1 MKNFKK
7 LICCIM
13 AVATLFGMLPPMETK
28 AATTYTYQGWSS
40 RGKQYIA
47 YTKNTVN
54 WNVKNGKNVSWS
66 GYQSKS
72 GICVKTYGLSKMKT
86 SNGSMYRILCKV
98 GFLVGAEYNGHK
110 LGYTIKF
117 NDVMNLKPNGSYT
130 ITWDN

>member
-1 MKNFKK
+1 MKNLKRI
-7 LICCIM
+7 ICLM
-13 AVATLFGMLPPMETK
+13 AAVCLLVVIPAMETE

-54 WNVKNGKNVSWS
+54 WNVKKGKNVSWD

-72 GICVKTYGLSKMKT
+72 GVCVQTYGLSKMRT
-86 SNGSMYRILCKV
+86 STGSLYRIVCKV

-110 LGYTIKF
+110 LGYSIRF

-130 ITWDN
+130 ISWDN